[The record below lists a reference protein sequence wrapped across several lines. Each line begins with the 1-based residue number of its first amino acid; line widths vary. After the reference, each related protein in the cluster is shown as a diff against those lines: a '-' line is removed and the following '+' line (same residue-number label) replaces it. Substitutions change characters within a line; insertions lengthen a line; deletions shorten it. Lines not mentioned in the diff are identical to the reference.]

1 MLIQIVIRLVVYID
15 QYITRTSSSKEG
27 AAVTTISSPQCAK
40 AAGGGNSSFIGDYDS
55 SSGDTSIFRGIDNTV
70 WYLLLFLIT
79 KKLFRQKLL
88 IETTKYMF
96 YLFPAILVWVSL
108 CFAGICKNS
117 DVSLVFHRGSP
128 LTQRV
133 NNKRISVHWRPKVKL
148 ILLCDYPL

>member
-70 WYLLLFLIT
+70 KDLFS
-79 KKLFRQKLL
+79 FS
-88 IETTKYMF
+88 F
-96 YLFPAILVWVSL
+96 Y
-108 CFAGICKNS
+108 
-117 DVSLVFHRGSP
+117 
-128 LTQRV
+128 
-133 NNKRISVHWRPKVKL
+133 
-148 ILLCDYPL
+148 